1 LVVRLTRP
9 PTIRGSHKSL
19 PRRVCVAVAPCSRRC
34 DRLGAGFLVG
44 VDPARHRAGTW
55 SDLTR
60 GGRSCRPPWSRLSG
74 RHAGV
79 DSRARGCVF
88 RDLAADESDVWN
100 AHERDP
106 YCLDEHGQGGLVHC
120 GHHPR
125 HNRNV
130 VAACWRK
137 NARHDSRAR
146 SGAGGRPA
154 SISTLRTVV
163 GETTTPMPLSSPTIR
178 RYPQSGFSLARRR
191 INAPMDGSSGG
202 LPGFVCG

>member
-34 DRLGAGFLVG
+34 DRLGALLRGFLVG

-60 GGRSCRPPWSRLSG
+60 GGRSCWPPWSRLSG

-79 DSRARGCVF
+79 DSRARGRVF

-106 YCLDEHGQGGLVHC
+106 YCLDEHGQGGFVHC

-125 HNRNV
+125 HNS
-130 VAACWRK
+130 
-137 NARHDSRAR
+137 DSY
-146 SGAGGRPA
+146 GGRVLCGLHVLDKFRKAP
-154 SISTLRTVV
+154 
-163 GETTTPMPLSSPTIR
+163 SPRQCVDVCARCCIR
-178 RYPQSGFSLARRR
+178 SRRR
-191 INAPMDGSSGG
+191 GVHFGTIDDRHADAPQRHRPSVWSSSS
-202 LPGFVCG
+202 